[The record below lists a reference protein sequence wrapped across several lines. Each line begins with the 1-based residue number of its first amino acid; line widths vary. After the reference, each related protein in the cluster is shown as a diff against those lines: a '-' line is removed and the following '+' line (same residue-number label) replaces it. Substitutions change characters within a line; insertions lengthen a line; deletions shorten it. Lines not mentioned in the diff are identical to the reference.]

1 MIKLGSHVAFKKP
14 DYLVGSIKESLAN
27 NANCAMIYLGA
38 PQTAARVNV
47 DQYMLDEYFAE
58 YAGKIAPKDIVI
70 HAPYIINMASKTKS
84 EFARNFLIS
93 EINRANQIGS
103 QYIVLHPG
111 SATDLDKN
119 EALDQLIENLK
130 FVLNR
135 TENLIICIE
144 TMAGKGNEI
153 CTNFEDIMYV
163 INNVNSKRIAICLDT
178 CHVWDAGYNIK
189 DYDDFKNILIEQNA
203 LKHIKVIH
211 LNDSANTMG
220 SHKDRHANIGN
231 GFIGLEV
238 LKKFVWDRDFDDLP
252 IILETP
258 YINNVFSPY
267 KDEIALLLD
276 K

>member
-58 YAGKIAPKDIVI
+58 YAGKIAPKHIVI

-178 CHVWDAGYNIK
+178 CHV
-189 DYDDFKNILIEQNA
+189 
-203 LKHIKVIH
+203 
-211 LNDSANTMG
+211 
-220 SHKDRHANIGN
+220 
-231 GFIGLEV
+231 
-238 LKKFVWDRDFDDLP
+238 
-252 IILETP
+252 
-258 YINNVFSPY
+258 
-267 KDEIALLLD
+267 
-276 K
+276 